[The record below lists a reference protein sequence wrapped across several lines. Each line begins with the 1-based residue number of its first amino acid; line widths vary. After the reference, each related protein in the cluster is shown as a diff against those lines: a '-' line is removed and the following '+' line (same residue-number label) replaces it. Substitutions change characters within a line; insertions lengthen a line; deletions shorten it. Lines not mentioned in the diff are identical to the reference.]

1 MSWEN
6 RTSGRSN
13 LPLGAAHETIERR
26 LEVRIR
32 PMASEPETST
42 LADRDGVH
50 DATRLGW
57 AVAELRG
64 RVRNTAARPATERA
78 RPTGILPLAQ
88 ERSPKEQLI
97 EYFNLIGALARRL
110 NVDTISNQLTG
121 APKGAPPTASEWLR
135 RVAWSAAT
143 VSGDDREAAA
153 EAQREL
159 NHVLYVWDA
168 RIQDDLASRPTQS
181 AAYQL
186 ARGMAEI
193 RWGYDAQTG
202 EYDDLAAA
210 TFLLGPDRGERLD
223 RLLDRLSEHYD
234 PVTLH
239 AIASSLQAWRIHDP
253 GTSSPPDEAWRTA
266 LAAQATIWHDL
277 VLGHR
282 TGESLVSP
290 RDMLEH
296 PGTLWPIIRG
306 LLPESLVVLIGAVL
320 LIAGAWFLL
329 TQGVD
334 EIPVVSAI
342 LGLFG
347 LTAGSVAVKAKTSA
361 HDLIGSLRNDLY
373 RGLVADKALV
383 PPPPLVRK

>member
-1 MSWEN
+1 
-6 RTSGRSN
+6 
-13 LPLGAAHETIERR
+13 
-26 LEVRIR
+26 
-32 PMASEPETST
+32 MAREPGTST
-42 LADRDGVH
+42 LADRDGVN
-50 DATRLGW
+50 DAARLGW

-64 RVRNTAARPATERA
+64 RVRDIAGRPATERA

-97 EYFNLIGALARRL
+97 EYFNLIGALARRIY
-110 NVDTISNQLTG
+110 VDTFSNELTG
-121 APKGAPPTASEWLR
+121 APKDAPPTASEWLR

-143 VSGDDREAAA
+143 VSGDDQEAATK
-153 EAQREL
+153 AQREL

-168 RIQDDLASRPTQS
+168 RIQDDLASRPAQS

-186 ARGMAEI
+186 ARGIAEI

-239 AIASSLQAWRIHDP
+239 AIASSMRAWRIHDP
-253 GTSSPPDEAWRTA
+253 GTSSAPDEVWRSA

-290 RDMLEH
+290 KDVLDR
-296 PGTLWPIIRG
+296 PGTIWPIIRG
-306 LLPESLVVLIGAVL
+306 VLPESLIVVIGAVL
-320 LIAGAWFLL
+320 LTVGAWFLL

-334 EIPVVSAI
+334 ELPVVSAI

-347 LTAGSVAVKAKTSA
+347 LTAGSAAAKAKTSA
-361 HDLIGSLRNDLY
+361 QDLIGALRMDLY
-373 RGLVADKALV
+373 RRLVADKALV